1 MPTPYLPP
9 WMHTANMRMLDRP
22 VLRDES
28 RPVPFITIT
37 WQPGAERDSLPGELA
52 RKLTD
57 AEPRAPA
64 WSHWDVELIQKVS
77 ASCHIP
83 AAAIV
88 ALEQSGYSWLEDL
101 LTGISGR
108 TDQLVV
114 FHRIRDEVR
123 ELARS
128 GHAVLVGHGSVYM
141 TRDLPGGLH
150 VRLIAPL
157 ELRISNTAK
166 RLNIPVEQA
175 ERLVRRLDRERQA
188 FFHRFWPDRALD
200 MEMFAAMLNI
210 AELDD
215 QRLTDCVMTMLP
227 SRGHPRGA

>member
-1 MPTPYLPP
+1 MPTRYLPP
-9 WMHTANMRMLDRP
+9 WMHTANMPMSDRLVP
-22 VLRDES
+22 LHEES

-37 WQPGAERDSLPGELA
+37 WQPGAERISLPAQLA

-57 AEPRAPA
+57 SQPREPA
-64 WSHWDVELIQKVS
+64 WSYGDVELVQKVS

-83 AAAIV
+83 AEAIV

-108 TDQLVV
+108 TDQLVI
-114 FHRIRDEVR
+114 FHRIRDEIR
-123 ELARS
+123 ERARA

-166 RLNIPVEQA
+166 RLNIPMEQA

-188 FFHRFWPDRALD
+188 FFHRFWPDRSLD

-215 QRLTDCVMTMLP
+215 QRLTDAIVAMFP
-227 SRGHPRGA
+227 HGAHP